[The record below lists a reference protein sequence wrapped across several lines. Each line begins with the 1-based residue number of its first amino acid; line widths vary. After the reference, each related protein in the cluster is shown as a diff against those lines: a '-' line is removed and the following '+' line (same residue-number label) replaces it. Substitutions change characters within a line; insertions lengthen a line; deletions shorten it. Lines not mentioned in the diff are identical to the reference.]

1 MNFYNFLNG
10 ISMRVIILII
20 DSNNKHNKIQYGTDK
35 AYSQMVSTLGVL
47 SDNIDRNKN
56 VSD

>member
-1 MNFYNFLNG
+1 
-10 ISMRVIILII
+10 MRVIILII
-20 DSNNKHNKIQYGTDK
+20 DSNNKHNKIQYGTYK
-35 AYSQMVSTLGVL
+35 AYSHIVSTLGVL